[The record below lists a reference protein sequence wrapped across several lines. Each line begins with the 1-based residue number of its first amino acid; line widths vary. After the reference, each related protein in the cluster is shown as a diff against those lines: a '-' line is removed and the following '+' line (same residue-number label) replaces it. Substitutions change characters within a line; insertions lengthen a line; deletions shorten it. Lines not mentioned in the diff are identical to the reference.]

1 MHTHVHTYRVIQCF
15 HFFAYG
21 TVYHREFEFGK
32 TRVRNLN
39 LVAFLLLAGIM
50 NNSTTHHNNNLS
62 RVDEAMRLIAIVTNI
77 IILVFGV
84 SGNGL
89 VVWVTAMRRK
99 RYNFT
104 STCYLNLAV
113 ADFLFSLGRIPALVQ
128 EVLYNR
134 WPFGNALC
142 KLHAFARY
150 LTVFAGVFILTLI
163 SVDRCLLVAQ
173 PVWARNHRGPRFQ
186 VLLCTGAWIL
196 ALAFSIPYLVV
207 RKVTLKDGAM
217 SCGYRKDLKTSTELP
232 LRLSRF
238 LGGFLVPFIIILSA
252 YLVLIF
258 KLRRRRWEG
267 SHRTFALV
275 ATIVVLFFICWLPHH
290 VLTVISSVGGSKESW
305 GIALKL
311 SNALAYL
318 HSCINPVIYVLVG
331 YIRSRKLHRR
341 ASFLGLFRKALTE
354 EDENSTG
361 AEVSRSLNQKT

>member
-1 MHTHVHTYRVIQCF
+1 MNISD
-15 HFFAYG
+15 AYQ
-21 TVYHREFEFGK
+21 
-32 TRVRNLN
+32 
-39 LVAFLLLAGIM
+39 
-50 NNSTTHHNNNLS
+50 HNNTS
-62 RVDEAMRLIAIVTNI
+62 RVDEAMRHIAIVTNV
-77 IILVFGV
+77 IILVLGV
-84 SGNGL
+84 FGNGL
-89 VVWVTAMRRK
+89 VVWVTAMRKK

-113 ADFLFSLGRIPALVQ
+113 ADCLFSLGRIPALVQ
-128 EVLYNR
+128 EVMYGH
-134 WPFGNALC
+134 WPFGDPLC
-142 KLHAFARY
+142 KLHTFARY

-186 VLLCTGAWIL
+186 ALLCTGAWI
-196 ALAFSIPYLVV
+196 AASAFSFPYLVV
-207 RKVTLKDGAM
+207 REVTLKDGAM
-217 SCGYRKDLKTSTELP
+217 SCVYRRDLKISTELP

-238 LGGFLVPFIIILSA
+238 FGGFLVPFVIILSA

-258 KLRRRRWEG
+258 KLRNRRWEG
-267 SHRTFALV
+267 SHRTFGLV
-275 ATIVVLFFICWLPHH
+275 AAIVAVFFICWLPHH
-290 VLTVISSVGGSKESW
+290 VVALVSTVGGSKESW

-331 YIRSRKLHRR
+331 YVRSQRLHRR

-361 AEVSRSLNQKT
+361 AEVSRSLNQKA

>member
-1 MHTHVHTYRVIQCF
+1 MAPSHWWQMCNKFSSQEI
-15 HFFAYG
+15 
-21 TVYHREFEFGK
+21 
-32 TRVRNLN
+32 RNP
-39 LVAFLLLAGIM
+39 GIM
-50 NNSTTHHNNNLS
+50 NISAAHHNDTFPG
-62 RVDEAMRLIAIVTNI
+62 VDEAMRHIAIVTNV
-77 IILVFGV
+77 IILVLGGF
-84 SGNGL
+84 GNGL
-89 VVWVTAMRRK
+89 VVWVTATRKK

-113 ADFLFSLGRIPALVQ
+113 ADLLFSLGRIPALVQ
-128 EVLYNR
+128 EILYNR
-134 WPFGNALC
+134 WPFGDFLC
-142 KLHAFARY
+142 KFHSFARY
-150 LTVFAGVFILTLI
+150 LTVFTGVFVLTLI

-173 PVWARNHRGPRFQ
+173 PVWARNHRGPHFQ

-207 RKVTLKDGAM
+207 REVTLKDGAM
-217 SCGYRKDLKTSTELP
+217 HCGYRKDLRISTELP

-238 LGGFLVPFIIILSA
+238 FGGFLVPFIIILSA

-258 KLRRRRWEG
+258 KLRSRRWEG

-290 VLTVISSVGGSKESW
+290 VVTLISTMGGSKDSW

-331 YIRSRKLHRR
+331 YIRSRRLHRQ

-361 AEVSRSLNQKT
+361 AEVSRSLSQKPKMQLETQILVPPGKPSRQ